1 MPLMCS
7 CFATGARD
15 GTGRLW
21 EYRRGEWHSTI
32 LPVCQLGE
40 AYLKGDNLSS
50 KWKRQVT
57 MVSLRVTSCP
67 SLTSSSVVC
76 LLHQFKLG
84 WTMPSTDGG
93 EVIEWYT
100 YIVNNVD

>member
-32 LPVCQLGE
+32 LPACHLGE
-40 AYLKGDNLSS
+40 VYLKGDSLNS

-67 SLTSSSVVC
+67 SLPSSSVVS
-76 LLHQFKLG
+76 LLHKVRLG
-84 WTMPSTDGG
+84 WTMPSTGVG
-93 EVIEWYT
+93 EVIE
-100 YIVNNVD
+100 